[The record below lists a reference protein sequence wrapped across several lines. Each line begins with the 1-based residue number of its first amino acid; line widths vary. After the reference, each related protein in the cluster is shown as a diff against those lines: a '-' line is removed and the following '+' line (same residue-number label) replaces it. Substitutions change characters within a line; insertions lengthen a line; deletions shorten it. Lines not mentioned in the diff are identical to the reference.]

1 MASQSSDLIE
11 QYKIVHAQSQYG
23 RSAKTH
29 RAAIQACIVELKPYS
44 IVEYGCGRSRLCDD
58 LEYNEASYVRFDPAI
73 PGIDVLTAS
82 KADLVINTDVLEH
95 IPRAE
100 VDALLEKIAALG
112 NRVFFNISTR
122 LASEVLP
129 NGENAHCTVLPAE
142 EWLEILLPHFPDAEL
157 VHINPK
163 ESCLIL
169 TWHSNVASIIF
180 DLEELK
186 MQARHYKMKSRSV
199 LRKLEKQLR
208 IVKDKFL
215 NPAKF
220 HRP

>member
-1 MASQSSDLIE
+1 MANTSSDLIE
-11 QYKIVHAQSQYG
+11 QYKTIHAQSQYG

-29 RAAIQACIVELKPYS
+29 RAAIQACIVELKPRS

-58 LEYNEASYVRFDPAI
+58 LEYNDASFERFDPAI
-73 PGIDVLTAS
+73 PGIDVLSATE
-82 KADLVINTDVLEH
+82 ADLVINTDVLEH

-100 VDALLEKIAALG
+100 VDELLGKIATLG
-112 NRVFFNISTR
+112 NKVFFNICTR

-142 EWLEILLPHFPDAEL
+142 EWLEILLQHFPDAEL
-157 VHINPK
+157 VHVNPK

-169 TWHSNVASIIF
+169 TWNSSVASIIY

-208 IVKDKFL
+208 ILKDKFL
-215 NPAKF
+215 KPAKH